1 MKIDKKVYGYIEFEL
16 KHYNDNAKKIEEIR
30 ANIIETSPEPADGQP
45 KGQGGTSKPTE
56 RKGIKLVSSTS
67 LLKMESTNDAIKK
80 VYKQLDKNYKDFF
93 DWNYIKQVGIVKT
106 CQKVN
111 ISEATFYRWRD
122 KIVYA
127 VGEEMGII

>member
-1 MKIDKKVYGYIEFEL
+1 MKIDKKVYGYIDYEL
-16 KHYNDNAKKIEEIR
+16 KHYDENTKKIDEIR
-30 ANIIETSPEPADGQP
+30 ANIIEASPEPSDGQP
-45 KGQGGTSKPTE
+45 KGQGGTGNPTE

-67 LLKMESTNDAIKK
+67 LLKLESTNNAIKK
-80 VYKQLDKNYKDFF
+80 VYMQLNQNYKKFF
-93 DWNYIKQVGIVKT
+93 DWNYIKQVGIVRT
-106 CQKVN
+106 CQEVH

>member
-1 MKIDKKVYGYIEFEL
+1 MKIDKKVYGYIDYEL
-16 KHYNDNAKKIEEIR
+16 KHYDENAKKIYEIR
-30 ANIIETSPEPADGQP
+30 ANIIEASPEPSDGQP
-45 KGQGGTSKPTE
+45 KGQGGTGNPTE

-67 LLKMESTNDAIKK
+67 LLKLESTNNAIKK
-80 VYKQLDKNYKDFF
+80 VYMQLNQNYKKFF
-93 DWNYIKQVGIVKT
+93 DWNYIKQVGIVRT
-106 CQKVN
+106 CQEVH

>member
-1 MKIDKKVYGYIEFEL
+1 MKIDKKVYGYIDYEL
-16 KHYNDNAKKIEEIR
+16 KHYSENTKKIDEIR
-30 ANIIETSPEPADGQP
+30 ANIIEASPEPADGQP
-45 KGQGGTSKPTE
+45 KGQGGTGKPTE

-67 LLKMESTNDAIKK
+67 LLKMESTNNAIKK
-80 VYKQLDKNYKDFF
+80 VYSQLNEAYKDFF
-93 DWNYIKQVGIVKT
+93 DWNYIKQVGIVRT
-106 CQKVN
+106 CQEAN

>member
-1 MKIDKKVYGYIEFEL
+1 MKIDKKVYNYIEFEL
-16 KHYNDNAKKIEEIR
+16 KRYEENTKKIDEIR
-30 ANIIETSPEPADGQP
+30 ANIIDAGPEPADGQP
-45 KGQGGTSKPTE
+45 KGQGGTGKPTE
-56 RKGIKLVSSTS
+56 RKGIKLVSSTA

-93 DWNYIKQVGIVKT
+93 DWNYKKQVGIVRT
-106 CQKVN
+106 CQEVN

>member
-1 MKIDKKVYGYIEFEL
+1 MKIDKKVYNYIDFEL
-16 KHYNDNAKKIEEIR
+16 KRYEENTKKIDEIR
-30 ANIIETSPEPADGQP
+30 ANIIDANPEPSDGQP
-45 KGQGGTSKPTE
+45 KGQGGTGKPTE
-56 RKGIKLVSSTS
+56 RKAIKLVSSTA

-80 VYKQLDKNYKDFF
+80 VYKQLDQNYKDFF
-93 DWNYIKQVGIVKT
+93 DWNYIKQVGIVRT
-106 CQKVN
+106 CQEVN

>member
-1 MKIDKKVYGYIEFEL
+1 MKIDKKVYGYIDYEL
-16 KHYNDNAKKIEEIR
+16 KHYNENTKKIDEIR
-30 ANIIETSPEPADGQP
+30 ANIIEASPEPSDGQP
-45 KGQGGTSKPTE
+45 KRQGGTGKPTE
-56 RKGIKLVSSTS
+56 RKAIKLVSSTA

-80 VYKQLDKNYKDFF
+80 VYKQLEKNYKDFF
-93 DWNYIKQVGIVKT
+93 DWNYIKQVEIVRT
-106 CQKVN
+106 CQEVN